1 MRFYREALELAVQD
15 HFPFDGFS
23 LTYLAN
29 DQSGFELELTHNQ
42 GQAEPYSHG
51 NGYGHLAVT
60 VEDIEAA
67 HQRLTALGLA
77 PAPVKAMH
85 HEGTLLA
92 RLFFLT
98 DPDGYQIEFIERD
111 LGVSR
116 LTASKY
122 LDALAAGGFVEK
134 HKMGRSNYYVNVA
147 LNQILL
153 GN

>member
-1 MRFYREALELAVQD
+1 MTKLVHTMIRVRDLDRSVRFYREALELAVRD

-29 DQSGFELELTHNQ
+29 DQSGFELELTHNH

-67 HQRLTALGLA
+67 HQRLTALGLV

-85 HEGTLLA
+85 HEGTPLA

-98 DPDGYQIEFIERD
+98 DPDGYQIEFIER
-111 LGVSR
+111 
-116 LTASKY
+116 
-122 LDALAAGGFVEK
+122 GGRF
-134 HKMGRSNYYVNVA
+134 A
-147 LNQILL
+147 
-153 GN
+153 

>member
-1 MRFYREALELAVQD
+1 MTKLIHTMIRVRDLDRSVRFYREALELAVRD

-60 VEDIEAA
+60 VADIEAA
-67 HQRLTALGLA
+67 HQRLTAQGLA

-98 DPDGYQIEFIERD
+98 DPDGYQIEFIER
-111 LGVSR
+111 
-116 LTASKY
+116 
-122 LDALAAGGFVEK
+122 AGRF
-134 HKMGRSNYYVNVA
+134 A
-147 LNQILL
+147 
-153 GN
+153 